1 MRRSLR
7 PLALAALT
15 AVLTAACS
23 HYAAG
28 DSVPQL
34 APTPGRGSPNLAVE
48 TSTSLGPGTPG
59 AVCAPPIV
67 ADPLVVVERIRGAAA
82 CLSAARALTYRCAPE
97 SDPVITLGTDRAPDR
112 YLGGRFALPV
122 ASLPEEATDLGVAS
136 IGRIWLVPGEE
147 RPAVVVQ
154 HGDAVERWL
163 PLPPK
168 ASADPVP
175 TAAVIGD
182 SLMDGSREELAAAL
196 PGWDLAI
203 DAEVGRSSS
212 GAAAVAE
219 AWPEPIPSIV
229 VVEIAVN
236 DHDPVAVASNL
247 QRVVAAV
254 GDPLLLLWLTG
265 HGPDP
270 DTDRVNQAIVDGVA
284 GVEHGTVADWDALVP
299 PDALDSG
306 GVHLLPDRQG
316 ELADVIAERLVAWRA
331 AVTGEGATGCAGG
344 VRSAVRR
351 TFPS

>member
-7 PLALAALT
+7 PPALAALA
-15 AVLTAACS
+15 AVLIAACS
-23 HYAAG
+23 HYTAG
-28 DSVPQL
+28 DPVPQL
-34 APTPGRGSPNLAVE
+34 APTPGGGSPEPAVH
-48 TSTSLGPGTPG
+48 TSPRPEPGAAG

-67 ADPLVVVERIRGAAA
+67 ADPLVVVERLRGAAA

-97 SDPVITLGTDRAPDR
+97 FDPVITLGTDRAPDR
-112 YLGGRFALPV
+112 YLGGRFALPL
-122 ASLPEEATDLGVAS
+122 AALPEEATAIGVAS
-136 IGRIWLVPGEE
+136 IGRIWLVPGED

-196 PGWDLAI
+196 PDWDLAI

-219 AWPEPIPSIV
+219 SWPEPVPPVV

-236 DHDPVAVASNL
+236 DHDPLAVASNL

-270 DTDRVNQAIVDGVA
+270 DTDRVNQAIVDGLA
-284 GVEHGTVADWDALVP
+284 GVDYGTVADWDALAP
-299 PDALDSG
+299 ADALDSG

-316 ELADVIAERLVAWRA
+316 ELADVVAERLAAWRA
-331 AVTGEGATGCAGG
+331 AITGVGATGCAGA